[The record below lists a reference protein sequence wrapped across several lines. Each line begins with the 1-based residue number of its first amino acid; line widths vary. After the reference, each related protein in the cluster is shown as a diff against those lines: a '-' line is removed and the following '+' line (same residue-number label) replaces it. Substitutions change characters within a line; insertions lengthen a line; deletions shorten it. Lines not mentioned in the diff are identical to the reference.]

1 MLMLAVISAMSV
13 ALRRSIQRHVTGLF
27 VKSRKWIKPLSVA
40 SGTSRSTAPTL
51 SGYQKPGR

>member
-1 MLMLAVISAMSV
+1 M

-27 VKSRKWIKPLSVA
+27 VRSRKWTMPLIVT
-40 SGTSRSTAPTL
+40 SGTIRSTYPQS